1 MRAAAIALAPLFALS
16 LVGPADAQ
24 VPGPTLELARLQK
37 GVKSRRVSSFDKF
50 RAATT
55 TASKASRPAS
65 DAISST
71 SRAPA
76 SSTTSG

>member
-1 MRAAAIALAPLFALS
+1 MRAAAIALAPFFALS

-37 GVKSRRVSSFDKF
+37 GVKSRRVSSYDVSRRQQRPPREAWR
-50 RAATT
+50 RASA
-55 TASKASRPAS
+55 
-65 DAISST
+65 AICST

>member
-37 GVKSRRVSSFDKF
+37 GVKSRRVSSYDVSGGNNDRFE
-50 RAATT
+50 
-55 TASKASRPAS
+55 RPGAREPPRC
-65 DAISST
+65 SST